1 VYWDG
6 DGDGRA
12 FCQRVNLLHIYDDIA
27 VEPRLVSSLTGME
40 FHWNISLEFQP
51 ERRSRGLSLGV

>member
-12 FCQRVNLLHIYDDIA
+12 FCQRVNLLHIYDDTA

-40 FHWNISLEFQP
+40 FHWNSNQNGAP
-51 ERRSRGLSLGV
+51 GGSV